1 MRAAPTLDGRRS
13 GPKGR
18 KGLPCPSPLPSHL
31 RRETDEARER
41 GRETRQGNS
50 AIAGSLLRKD
60 PLSPRETLLPH
71 SVSEQP
77 GATDEGSYHSLL
89 PLRDTHGL
97 PEESLS
103 VPSGSTSWD
112 QWKPQGH

>member
-1 MRAAPTLDGRRS
+1 MSLTRNKHPGEIFLPMAPRLFLQRVT
-13 GPKGR
+13 
-18 KGLPCPSPLPSHL
+18 
-31 RRETDEARER
+31 ER
-41 GRETRQGNS
+41 GRETRKGEFSYSRQPAQERPFVSQGDS
-50 AIAGSLLRKD
+50 SSPLKD
-60 PLSPRETLLPH
+60 SG
-71 SVSEQP
+71 QP

-103 VPSGSTSWD
+103 VTSGSTSWD

>member
-1 MRAAPTLDGRRS
+1 MSLTRNKHPGEIFLPMAPRLFFLQRVT
-13 GPKGR
+13 
-18 KGLPCPSPLPSHL
+18 
-31 RRETDEARER
+31 ER